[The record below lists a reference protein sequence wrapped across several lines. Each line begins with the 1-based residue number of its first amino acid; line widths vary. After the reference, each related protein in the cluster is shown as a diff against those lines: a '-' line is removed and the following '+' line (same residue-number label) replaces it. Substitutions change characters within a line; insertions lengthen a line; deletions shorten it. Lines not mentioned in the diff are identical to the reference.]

1 VSGNLALG
9 IDIGTS
15 GVRACAVD
23 GGGNTA
29 GVAAVDMEPPRQ
41 VGPIVEQDPA
51 VWWEATVA
59 AIGTVGRAIDLSRVR
74 RLAVD
79 GTSGTLLLIDA
90 HGRPCSPG
98 LMYND
103 ARSAAEANR
112 VRVVAPPESGA
123 HGASSALAKLLHLT
137 SHGVPVGVCH
147 AVHQADWIAGRLAG
161 RFGFSDENNAL
172 KLGYDPV
179 ARAWPDWFG
188 ELELP
193 HRLLPAVLVPGALVG
208 RIDPDQAA
216 ALGLPADTEI
226 RAGTTD
232 GVAAFIA
239 TRAAASGDAVTSL
252 GSTLVL
258 KLLSD
263 RPVFAAGQGIYSH
276 RLGDRWLAGGAS
288 NSGGAALL
296 AHFTAEQ
303 MAALTPRLDPDCP
316 TGLAYYP
323 LPAPG
328 ERFPIADPTLQP
340 CVSPRPPE
348 DATFFQGLLEGIA
361 AIEAMGYQ
369 RLAALGA
376 SRLKRVITIGGG
388 ARNDA
393 WTAIRARRLGVPV
406 TVAEQTEAAFGT
418 ALLALNG
425 GPP

>member
-1 VSGNLALG
+1 MSGNLVLG
-9 IDIGTS
+9 VDIGTS

-23 GGGNTA
+23 RGGNA
-29 GVAAVDMEPPRQ
+29 VAFAAADMEPPRR

-59 AIGTVGRAIDLSRVR
+59 AVGALGRSVDLSRVR

-90 HGRPCSPG
+90 LGRFCTPG

-103 ARSAAEANR
+103 ARAAAESSR

-137 SHGVPVGVCH
+137 SHGVPLGACH

-172 KLGYDPV
+172 KLGYEPV
-179 ARAWPDWFG
+179 TRAWPDWFG
-188 ELELP
+188 DLDLP
-193 HRLLPAVLVPGALVG
+193 HRLLPSVLVPGALIG
-208 RIDPDQAA
+208 PIDPDQAA
-216 ALGLPADTEI
+216 ALGLPVDAEI

-239 TRAAASGDAVTSL
+239 TRAAGSGDGVTSL

-263 RPVFAAGQGIYSH
+263 RPVFSVAQGIYSH

-303 MAALTPRLDPDCP
+303 MAALTPHLRPDRP
-316 TGLAYYP
+316 TGLGYYP
-323 LPAPG
+323 LPSPG
-328 ERFPIADPTLQP
+328 ERFPIADPALQP
-340 CVSPRPPE
+340 CVSPRPPD
-348 DATFFQGLLEGIA
+348 DAAFFQGLLEGIA
-361 AIEAMGYQ
+361 GIEAMGYE

-376 SRLKRVITIGGG
+376 SPLRRVITIGGG

-393 WTAIRARRLGVPV
+393 WTAIRTRRLGVPV
-406 TVAEQTEAAFGT
+406 SVAEQTGAAFGT

>member
-1 VSGNLALG
+1 VSGDLFLG

-23 GGGNTA
+23 GDGNLVA
-29 GVAAVDMEPPRQ
+29 VAAAEMASPRHA
-41 VGPIVEQDPA
+41 GAIVEQDPA
-51 VWWEATVA
+51 VWWEAMVA
-59 AIGTVGRAIDLSRVR
+59 AVGMVGRAVDLSRVR

-79 GTSGTLLLIDA
+79 GTSGTLLLVDA
-90 HGRPCSPG
+90 QGRPCSPG

-112 VRVVAPPESGA
+112 VRVAAPPESGA

-137 SHGVPVGVCH
+137 SHGVPLGVCH

-172 KLGYDPV
+172 KLGYDP
-179 ARAWPDWFG
+179 ATRAWPDWFG
-188 ELELP
+188 DLDLP
-193 HRLLPAVLVPGALVG
+193 HRLLPSVLVPGAFVG

-216 ALGLPADTEI
+216 SLRFHPDAEV

-239 TRAAASGDAVTSL
+239 TRAADSGDAVTSL

-263 RPVFAAGQGIYSH
+263 RPVFSAAQGIYSH

-296 AHFTAEQ
+296 AHFTVER
-303 MAALTPRLDPDCP
+303 MSALMPCLSPDRP
-316 TGLAYYP
+316 TGLDYYP
-323 LPAPG
+323 LPSPG
-328 ERFPIADPTLQP
+328 ERFPVADPTLQP
-340 CVSPRPPE
+340 RVSPRPPD
-348 DATFFQGLLEGIA
+348 DAVFFQGLLEGIA
-361 AIEAMGYQ
+361 AIEAMGYA

-376 SRLKRVITIGGG
+376 SPLRRVITIGGG

-406 TVAEQTEAAFGT
+406 SVAGQTEAAFGT
-418 ALLALNG
+418 ALLARNG

>member
-1 VSGNLALG
+1 VSGDLVLG
-9 IDIGTS
+9 IDVGTS

-23 GGGNTA
+23 AGGNA
-29 GVAAVDMEPPRQ
+29 VGSAAADMVSPRH
-41 VGPIVEQDPA
+41 VGPIVEQEPA

-59 AIGTVGRAIDLSRVR
+59 VIGAVGRTVDLSRVR

-90 HGRPCSPG
+90 QGRPCSPG

-103 ARSAAEANR
+103 ARSVSEANR

-123 HGASSALAKLLHLT
+123 HGAGSALAKLLHLT

-161 RFGFSDENNAL
+161 RFGVSDENNAL

-179 ARAWPDWFG
+179 MRAWPGWFG
-188 ELELP
+188 DLDLP
-193 HRLLPAVLVPGALVG
+193 HRLLPAVLVPGALIG

-216 ALGLPADTEI
+216 ALGLPADTEV

-232 GVAAFIA
+232 GVAAFVA

-263 RPVFAAGQGIYSH
+263 RPVFSAAQGVYSH

-296 AHFTAEQ
+296 AHFTAAQ
-303 MAALTPRLDPDCP
+303 MAALTPRLRPDRP
-316 TGLAYYP
+316 TGFSYYP
-323 LPAPG
+323 LPGPG
-328 ERFPIADPTLQP
+328 ERFPIADPALQP
-340 CVSPRPPE
+340 CMSPRPPD

-361 AIEAMGYQ
+361 AIEAMGYE

-376 SRLKRVITIGGG
+376 SPLKRVVTIGGG
-388 ARNDA
+388 ARNEA
-393 WTAIRARRLGVPV
+393 WTAIRASRLGVPV
-406 TVAEQTEAAFGT
+406 SVAAQTEAAFGA